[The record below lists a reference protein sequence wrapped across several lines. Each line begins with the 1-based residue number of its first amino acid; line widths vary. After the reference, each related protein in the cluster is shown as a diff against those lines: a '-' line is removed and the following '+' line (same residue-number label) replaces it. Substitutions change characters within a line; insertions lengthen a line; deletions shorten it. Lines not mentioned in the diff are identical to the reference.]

1 MEKKHILIVEDEWVI
16 YDELASFLTA
26 QGYSVAPYTK
36 SYKDAIG
43 RIKTKFPDLVLLDI
57 NLQGEKDGID
67 LGEKIST
74 DYHLPFIY
82 LSAFTDEPTLRRA
95 RRTNPET
102 FLIKTKPRIDTEQLA
117 VSISMV
123 LNKNKPPEDIDRKGI
138 LLLKDYKSDLKE
150 EEIGKVQKKLFRF
163 EDVCWIET
171 DDEKKNYL
179 VFHTANDQGYYKT
192 SLTKVKPL
200 LPLYFVRINAFQ
212 IVNLRQMEG
221 KINHSWFNIGNQVF
235 KIGKAFS
242 DEVHK
247 VLHSLYVE

>member
-1 MEKKHILIVEDEWVI
+1 MKNTHILIVEDEWVI
-16 YDELASFLTA
+16 YDELAMFLA
-26 QGYSVAPYTK
+26 AKGYTVAPYTK

-67 LGEKIST
+67 LGEKITSE
-74 DYHLPFIY
+74 YHLPFIY
-82 LSAFTDEPTLRRA
+82 LSAFTDEPTLKRA

-102 FLIKTKPRIDTEQLA
+102 FLIKTKPRINMEQLA

-123 LNKNKPPEDIDRKGI
+123 LNKNKPPEDSDRKGI
-138 LLLKDYKSDLKE
+138 LLLEDYKSDLKDDAC
-150 EEIGKVQKKLFRF
+150 GKVQKKLFSF
-163 EDVCWIET
+163 EDVCWIAT

-179 VFHTANDQGYYKT
+179 VFHTANDQGYYKA

-200 LPLYFVRINAFQ
+200 LPHYFVRINAFQ
-212 IVNLRQMEG
+212 IVNLRQMSG
-221 KINHSWFNIGNQVF
+221 KINHSYFNIGNQQF
-235 KIGKAFS
+235 KIGKAFTE
-242 DEVHK
+242 EVHK